1 MFNSTAVGMF
11 VADVYADLLR
21 KPVKLFYFW
30 ASGKFGGFFSAM
42 LLERYTS
49 FVCSTV
55 YFGQSDSNAI
65 KVVKSGY
72 FFLFEIN
79 TFIQQQSKLT
89 VKIL

>member
-30 ASGKFGGFFSAM
+30 ASGKFGSFFSAM

-65 KVVKSGY
+65 KVVSQVIS
-72 FFLFEIN
+72 FFL
-79 TFIQQQSKLT
+79 KL
-89 VKIL
+89 ILLFSNNQNWQ

>member
-65 KVVKSGY
+65 KVVSQVIS
-72 FFLFEIN
+72 FFL
-79 TFIQQQSKLT
+79 KL
-89 VKIL
+89 ILLFSNNQNWQ